1 MKNKFK
7 KFLLKYKSFTIL
19 DWATFTIGIM
29 LILLY
34 LSIILWNWWDK
45 SYLTWKTYYDNP
57 EIIAKINEI
66 ASAYEDDEQRNI
78 VYKALLPNATLLLWG
93 ETTYW
98 FTFMSNIYMS
108 ITIVL
113 FPFFKQSKKAQN
125 FYFAGIIYIIIVVLV
140 FWFGWISDPNIGGTF
155 TQNDFYRTII
165 WHGIAPFLGILTIF
179 WERKRIKIS
188 TGRIWS
194 FSIFPS
200 CYLIFILFIYFFG
213 YKFKNLNAV
222 EFFPSYTN
230 SSNNPI
236 PIQFN
241 REIDRGITIYSAIS
255 FWEPLG
261 YKGDNTYLK
270 SVLIVFIILSAFFAA
285 PIIGFLLR
293 KILRILQPGQ
303 RKLQKIYF
311 IKRRK

>member
-45 SYLTWKTYYDNP
+45 SYLTRKTYYDNP

-125 FYFAGIIYIIIVVLV
+125 FYFAGIVYIIIVVLV
-140 FWFGWISDPNIGGTF
+140 FWFGWISDPNIGGIF

-179 WERKRIKIS
+179 WERKRIKIN

-270 SVLIVFIILSAFFAA
+270 SVLIVFIILSL
-285 PIIGFLLR
+285 FLL
-293 KILRILQPGQ
+293 LQ
-303 RKLQKIYF
+303 LLVFY
-311 IKRRK
+311 